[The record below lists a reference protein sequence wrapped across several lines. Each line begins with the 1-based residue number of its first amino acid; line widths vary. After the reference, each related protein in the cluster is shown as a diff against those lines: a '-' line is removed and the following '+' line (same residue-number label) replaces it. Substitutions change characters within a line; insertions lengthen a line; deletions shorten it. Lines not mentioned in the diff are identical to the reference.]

1 MTENQIF
8 TFKNDDL
15 SILFNQLFEQQRNE
29 RDANKPV
36 DQQITLIRDDAG
48 DKVHENDEEQEQEQ
62 ATSVVRNPNDK
73 LSNYIAW
80 LGMCKDG
87 AITLEQFEKMVLQL
101 SQESKK

>member
-101 SQESKK
+101 SQEPKK